1 MIVSLFPVNAIWVN
15 SYAERWSRLFQW
27 PLLVRRW
34 YQGDELIE
42 PELDIV
48 HQLIAQWR
56 ERLYSISWLVRL
68 LNESLAQFVGNPLA
82 PVIVALAGV
91 IILAAE
97 KGPPDTAAD
106 HVVVRRIGEADL
118 A

>member
-1 MIVSLFPVNAIWVN
+1 M
-15 SYAERWSRLFQW
+15 
-27 PLLVRRW
+27 
-34 YQGDELIE
+34 
-42 PELDIV
+42 
-48 HQLIAQWR
+48 
-56 ERLYSISWLVRL
+56 
-68 LNESLAQFVGNPLA
+68 AQFVGNPLA

-106 HVVVRRIGEADL
+106 HVIVRRIGEADL